1 MLTNDEAGISGRT
14 TKTLRL
20 TRSWSQTSFVVLVLW
35 VKRHWTGVV
44 GSPDLKQD

>member
-20 TRSWSQTSFVVLVLW
+20 TRSWSQTSFVLRPPSFVSSVTATLYDV
-35 VKRHWTGVV
+35 
-44 GSPDLKQD
+44 